1 MGLRQDNSEKPKEE
15 TKNMVKKVT
24 ELKFKDERPGPLGK
38 ELV

>member
-1 MGLRQDNSEKPKEE
+1 MGLTQDNSEKPKEE

-24 ELKFKDERPGPLGK
+24 ELKFKDERPGSLRK